1 MLRHLFGASA
11 TADTMLEEI
20 VRDAQETGKLTGRPV
35 FADAVMEAMRA
46 VPREAFVP
54 RAEAA
59 FAYENRP
66 LPIGH
71 GQTISQ
77 PYIVA
82 LMTELLDIEPGVRIL
97 EIGTGCGY
105 QTAVL
110 CALGAAVY
118 SVEVVEPLA
127 TAAAARLAGLGYAEA
142 TVRTGDGHAGWP
154 YRSTRQLPGDGIVV
168 TAAAP
173 SVPPALRQ
181 VLEGAFQLMG
191 LAGPPGG
198 IAWARDK
205 DSPRPRP
212 AAPQQRPRACS
223 AILHRPSAEL
233 VGATVRHA
241 SWHSLIR
248 RRLVLPV
255 AFVPLT
261 GGQA

>member
-11 TADTMLEEI
+11 TADTMLEAI
-20 VRDAQETGKLTGRPV
+20 ARDAQETGRRTGRPV
-35 FADAVMEAMRA
+35 LGVAVMEAMRR

-54 RAEAA
+54 EAEAP

-77 PYIVA
+77 PFVVA
-82 LMTELLDIEPGVRIL
+82 LMSDLLDVEPGARIL

-127 TAAAARLAGLGYAEA
+127 AAAAARLKALGYTQA
-142 TVRTGDGHAGWP
+142 TVRAGDGHAGWP
-154 YRSTRQLPGDGIVV
+154 GEAPFDGIIV

-173 SVPPALRQ
+173 SVPPAL
-181 VLEGAFQLMG
+181 AAQLK
-191 LAGPPGG
+191 PGG
-198 IAWARDK
+198 PLVIPVGRAAATQNLQRIA
-205 DSPRPRP
+205 
-212 AAPQQRPRACS
+212 
-223 AILHRPSAEL
+223 
-233 VGATVRHA
+233 T
-241 SWHSLIR
+241 
-248 RRLVLPV
+248 RLDGSHEAKTVLPV

-261 GGQA
+261 RGYP

>member
-1 MLRHLFGASA
+1 MLRHLFGAGA
-11 TADTMLEEI
+11 TAETMLEAI
-20 VRDAQETGKLTGRPV
+20 ARDAQETGRRTGRPV
-35 FADAVMEAMRA
+35 LGDAVMEAMRR

-54 RAEAA
+54 EAEAP

-77 PYIVA
+77 PFVVA
-82 LMTELLDIEPGVRIL
+82 LMSELLDVEPGARIL

-127 TAAAARLAGLGYAEA
+127 VTAAARLEALGYTQA

-154 YRSTRQLPGDGIVV
+154 EEAPFDGIIV

-173 SVPPALRQ
+173 SVPPAL
-181 VLEGAFQLMG
+181 AAQLK
-191 LAGPPGG
+191 PGG
-198 IAWARDK
+198 PLVI
-205 DSPRPRP
+205 PVGP
-212 AAPQQRPRACS
+212 AAVTQNLQRVTTRAD
-223 AILHRPSAEL
+223 
-233 VGATVRHA
+233 G
-241 SWHSLIR
+241 SLEAKTM
-248 RRLVLPV
+248 LPV

-261 GGQA
+261 RGYP

>member
-1 MLRHLFGASA
+1 MKLRHLFGANA
-11 TADTMLEEI
+11 TAETMLEAI
-20 VRDAQETGKLTGRPV
+20 ARDAQETGSLTGRPV
-35 FADAVMEAMRA
+35 FADAVMDAMRT

-54 RAEAA
+54 EAEAA

-82 LMTELLDIEPGVRIL
+82 VMTELLDIEPGVRIL

-110 CALGAAVY
+110 CALGATVY

-127 TAAAARLAGLGYAEA
+127 TAAAARLADLGYTQA
-142 TVRTGDGHAGWP
+142 TVRADDGHAGWP
-154 YRSTRQLPGDGIVV
+154 EHAPFDGIIV

-173 SVPPALRQ
+173 AVPPAL
-181 VLEGAFQLMG
+181 LDQLK
-191 LAGPPGG
+191 PGG
-198 IAWARDK
+198 CLVIPVGR
-205 DSPRPRP
+205 
-212 AAPQQRPRACS
+212 AAATQSLQRIEKRSDGLFEAQ
-223 AILHRPSAEL
+223 
-233 VGATVRHA
+233 T
-241 SWHSLIR
+241 
-248 RRLVLPV
+248 VLPV

-261 GGQA
+261 GGRS